1 MVAEQDISALRHFV
15 PGKNHAGNE
24 MFITA
29 DSCYD
34 DSLLIENKKALA

>member
-1 MVAEQDISALRHFV
+1 MVAEQDSSALRHFV

-29 DSCYD
+29 DSCD
-34 DSLLIENKKALA
+34 EFSLPIENKKALA